1 MARKLGSKD
10 RAKRKRKSNPFINIG
25 TVSGL
30 GAIGGSGVNMI
41 GLKSLTEQREREL
54 GVSKLDIKDKRRKL
68 TELIANDYRND
79 VAKGKRIVDEAKKV
93 AVTKVNAVSLGAKIT
108 DDELREA
115 LERPNKLIEQFTK
128 QAKDRGKSQSN
139 VRRTITKQLK
149 NDAYNAS
156 NKIIKSRLLGGAAIG
171 ALAAGGSY
179 AVYKKLTSGKRKTK

>member
-10 RAKRKRKSNPFINIG
+10 KKKRKLKLVNIG
-25 TVSGL
+25 TVIGL

-41 GLKSLTEQREREL
+41 GLKSLTEQRKREL
-54 GVSKLDIKDKRRKL
+54 GVSKLDIRDKRRKL

-79 VAKGKRIVDEAKKV
+79 VKSGKRIVDEAKKV
-93 AVTKVNAVSLGAKIT
+93 AVLTYNAKRDTGAKIS
-108 DDELREA
+108 DDKLREVM
-115 LERPNKLIEQFTK
+115 ERPNKLIEQFTK
-128 QAKDRGKSQSN
+128 QAKDRGATQSN

-179 AVYKKLTSGKRKTK
+179 AVYKKLTSGKRKRD

>member
-10 RAKRKRKSNPFINIG
+10 KKKRKLKLVNIG
-25 TVSGL
+25 TVIGL

-41 GLKSLTEQREREL
+41 GLKSLTEQRKREL
-54 GVSKLDIKDKRRKL
+54 GVSKLDIRDKRRKL

-79 VAKGKRIVDEAKKV
+79 VKSGKRIVDEAKKV
-93 AVTKVNAVSLGAKIT
+93 AVLTYNAKRDTGAKIS
-108 DDELREA
+108 DDKLREVM
-115 LERPNKLIEQFTK
+115 ERPNKLIEQFTK
-128 QAKDRGKSQSN
+128 QAKDTGKTQSN

-156 NKIIKSRLLGGAAIG
+156 NKIVKSRLLGGAAIG

-179 AVYKKLTSGKRKTK
+179 AVYKKLTSGKRKRD